1 VQIIQPQ
8 LRVSQQQVSK
18 PKYLEDYVL
27 LANIESEYLLMM
39 LNEKPW
45 DYNEAKESK
54 EWIEA

>member
-54 EWIEA
+54 E